1 MRFTSIRPTASDW
14 LGGNMN
20 RCVVAV
26 RGASTLLRRGL
37 FLLILAGVPTTFG
50 CGNEASSSAARPSPP
65 PGPENQFRLRQALAS
80 PPGTNRG
87 QLQSGEDCEAGG
99 RAACRGGFCLHVGLR
114 PDDHFV
120 CAASCVSDDDC
131 PDEWRCVP
139 EGKQMYCAPPTG
151 FRPHPVAVRLAR
163 QRPVVPTLRVS
174 DAGVITCSPDGGAC
188 R

>member
-1 MRFTSIRPTASDW
+1 MRFTSIRPIASDW

-37 FLLILAGVPTTFG
+37 FLLILAGVPTTLG
-50 CGNEASSSAARPSPP
+50 CGNEAPSSAARPSPP

-120 CAASCVSDDDC
+120 CATSCVSDDDC
-131 PDEWRCVP
+131 PDERARGQAVVLRAANGLP
-139 EGKQMYCAPPTG
+139 TAPRRRSTG
-151 FRPHPVAVRLAR
+151 TATPSRALP
-163 QRPVVPTLRVS
+163 S
-174 DAGVITCSPDGGAC
+174 GE
-188 R
+188 